1 VGALPSHFSTSA
13 EHAHLKLTRAFVS
26 SLLPFADCRMAQ
38 FTSQHGVEVIFP
50 LESEQSSDVLLV
62 AVPEASSGNVSAAD
76 KKARDSKTREK
87 LQLVKDELLKLAG
100 DVADIK
106 TSTIDVDRKW
116 HSAIVGSKGSVL
128 NAYVRPLRFR

>member
-1 VGALPSHFSTSA
+1 
-13 EHAHLKLTRAFVS
+13 
-26 SLLPFADCRMAQ
+26 MAQ

-87 LQLVKDELLKLAG
+87 LQLVKEELLKLAG
-100 DVADIK
+100 DAADIK

-116 HSAIVGSKGSVL
+116 HSAIVGPKGSVL
-128 NAYVRPLRFR
+128 NA